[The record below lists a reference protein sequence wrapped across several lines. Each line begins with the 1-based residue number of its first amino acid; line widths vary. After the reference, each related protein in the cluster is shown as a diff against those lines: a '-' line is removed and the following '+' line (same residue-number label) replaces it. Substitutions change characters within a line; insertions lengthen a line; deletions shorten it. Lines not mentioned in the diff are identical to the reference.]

1 MNKKYAAKFPEWTKN
16 NKYNMCLSDD
26 LDSLFSTILLN
37 KILGYE
43 VTHFYDFSNIYK
55 AIDYK
60 ANDDVIAVDVDTIYT
75 KCWSNHVVPFD
86 NPDSANLNQVENIDR
101 YNYYSKYA
109 GSTLLEIISYYNLN
123 INSLSEEAKLVLLA
137 VDSTYLMYNF
147 NKDNCKKI
155 LANVLELPELFEL
168 CKKYSDNKSIF
179 YKLQDKYNLKSKIY
193 IDDNG
198 KLKTDI
204 NLEGLSKLFGMSF
217 ILLKNKFK
225 ATHTLHIEHLYDVQ
239 LDNFIKELQEKHQSI
254 FSAARTRKNYIKLSY
269 LN

>member
-109 GSTLLEIISYYNLN
+109 GSTLLQIISYYDLD
-123 INSLSEEAKLVLLA
+123 ISMLSEEAKLVLLS
-137 VDSTYLMYNF
+137 VDSTFMMYNF
-147 NKDNCKKI
+147 NKDNCQK
-155 LANVLELPELFEL
+155 LLVNVLELPELFEL
-168 CKKYSDNKSIF
+168 CKKYSNEQSEF
-179 YKLQDKYNLKSKIY
+179 YKIQDKYKMKEKIY
-193 IDDNG
+193 INNDGMLETSID
-198 KLKTDI
+198 
-204 NLEGLSKLFGMSF
+204 LEGLSKLFGMSF

-239 LDNFIKELQEKHQSI
+239 LDDFIKELQEKHKTI